1 MNDFNLQELNTLLGV
16 FAKAGIIEPGSASA
30 EELDLLTRLRQ
41 AQAERD
47 ELENMDFDDCL
58 GGACKL

>member
-1 MNDFNLQELNTLLGV
+1 MNDFSLQELNTLLIV
-16 FAKAGIIEPGSASA
+16 FAKAGIQQGEASP
-30 EELDLLTRLRQ
+30 EELDLLSRLQQ
-41 AQAERD
+41 AQVERD

>member
-16 FAKAGIIEPGSASA
+16 FAKAGIKKDAGSA
-30 EELDLLTRLRQ
+30 EELALYEHFQQ
-41 AQAERD
+41 AKIERD

>member
-1 MNDFNLQELNTLLGV
+1 MNDFNLQELNTLLDV
-16 FAKAGIIEPGSASA
+16 FAKAGIEKGVGSV
-30 EELDLLTRLRQ
+30 EELDLYERLQ
-41 AQAERD
+41 LAQVERD

>member
-1 MNDFNLQELNTLLGV
+1 MNDFNLQELNTLLAV
-16 FAKAGIIEPGSASA
+16 FAKAGVTA
-30 EELDLLTRLRQ
+30 EAATADEADLLARIQQ

>member
-1 MNDFNLQELNTLLGV
+1 MNDFSLQELNTLLGV
-16 FAKAGIIEPGSASA
+16 FAKAGIQEQAASP
-30 EELDLLTRLRQ
+30 EELDLLVRLQHAR
-41 AQAERD
+41 AERD